1 MIFKSLFKIT
11 ILCQFLYLNCNG
23 VNDQNYS
30 TVVLSCLQDGNVAF
44 GEEDMEIYGN
54 DETDND
60 SSDGNGSCDAGIEV
74 ENGEEIGKSGKG
86 AKGKESRKGT

>member
-1 MIFKSLFKIT
+1 
-11 ILCQFLYLNCNG
+11 
-23 VNDQNYS
+23 
-30 TVVLSCLQDGNVAF
+30 
-44 GEEDMEIYGN
+44 MEVYDS

-60 SSDGNGSCDAGIEV
+60 SSDAGIEV

>member
-1 MIFKSLFKIT
+1 
-11 ILCQFLYLNCNG
+11 
-23 VNDQNYS
+23 
-30 TVVLSCLQDGNVAF
+30 
-44 GEEDMEIYGN
+44 MEIYDN